1 MARKQRERVKV
12 SKDAWK
18 KALKIFRFLKPYRIK
33 FSIGLIFLLLSSA
46 SSMLFPGLM
55 GKLIDA
61 ESGGPVSDISNLS
74 NINTIALV
82 LFGVFVVQ
90 AFFSFFRILLFSQVT
105 ENMLADLRKFT
116 YKQLIMLPMPFYNK
130 HRVGEL
136 NSRISSDISLLQE
149 TFTTTVAEFLRQIFT
164 IVAGIVFLSFYSVE
178 LTLLMLGVLPVVAV
192 SAVIFGKKVRGL
204 AKKTQDEVAS
214 SNVIV
219 EETLTAIS
227 AVKSFMNEQFEY
239 LRYGKV
245 TDNIKQLGIKNAIW
259 RGFFASFIILAMF
272 GSIVLVIWYGM
283 KLKLSGDITTGDLMS
298 FIIYSVFVGASFGGI
313 ADLFTQIQKAVG
325 ATERLL
331 EIIEEK
337 TEDLSL
343 TTSTKEGTLESIAF
357 KNTSF
362 SYPSRSD
369 VEVLNDINFSIKRG
383 EKVAIVGPS
392 GSGKSTITN
401 LLLQFYRNYDG
412 SILLNG
418 KELKNKPLN
427 SIRQHMGIVPQ
438 EVLLFGGTIRENIAY
453 GNTNASQ
460 EEIESAAKIANAE
473 EFIVRFPEGYDT
485 IVGERGVQLSGGQR
499 QRIAIARAVLRDP
512 ELLILDEATSSLD
525 SSSEALIQDA
535 LEKVM
540 ADRTNLIIAHRL
552 STVKNADKIVVLY
565 NGKIE
570 EVGTHEELIAL
581 ENGKYKELSQVQLT

>member
-18 KALKIFRFLKPYRIK
+18 KAIKIFRFLKPYKIK

-61 ESGGPVSDISNLS
+61 ESGGPVGDISNLS

-82 LFGVFVVQ
+82 LFGVFVIQ

-116 YKQLIMLPMPFYNK
+116 YRQLILLPMPFYNK

-164 IVAGIVFLSFYSVE
+164 IIAGIVFLSFYSVE
-178 LTLLMLGVLPVVAV
+178 LTLLMLGVLPVVAI
-192 SAVIFGKKVRGL
+192 SAVVFGKKVRGL

-245 TDNIKQLGIKNAIW
+245 TDTIKQLGIKNAIW

-337 TEDLSL
+337 TEDLALDGNTDSSQL
-343 TTSTKEGTLESIAF
+343 DTIAF
-357 KNTSF
+357 ENTSF

-369 VEVLNDINFSIKRG
+369 VEVLNKISFSIKRG

-401 LLLQFYRNYDG
+401 LLLQFYRNYEG

-418 KELKNKPLN
+418 EELKNKPLS

-438 EVLLFGGTIRENIAY
+438 EVLLFGGSIRENIAY

-460 EEIESAAKIANAE
+460 EEIEAAAKIANAE

-525 SSSEALIQDA
+525 SGSESLIQDA

-552 STVKNADKIVVLY
+552 STVKNADKIIVLY
-565 NGKIE
+565 NGDIV
-570 EVGTHEELIAL
+570 EVGTHNELIAL
-581 ENGKYKELSQVQLT
+581 ENGKYKELSQVQLA

>member
-18 KALKIFRFLKPYRIK
+18 KALKIFRFLKPYKIK

-55 GKLIDA
+55 GKLVDA
-61 ESGGPVSDISNLS
+61 NSQGSVNDFSNLG
-74 NINTIALV
+74 NINTVALI
-82 LFGVFVVQ
+82 LFGVFIVQ
-90 AFFSFFRILLFSQVT
+90 AVFSFFRILLFSQVT

-116 YKQLIMLPMPFYNK
+116 YKQLIMLPMSFYNT

-136 NSRISSDISLLQE
+136 NSRISADISLLQE
-149 TFTTTVAEFLRQIFT
+149 TFTTTVAEFLRQIF
-164 IVAGIVFLSFYSVE
+164 IIIAGIAFLSLYSGE
-178 LTLLMLGVLPVVAV
+178 LTLLMLAVLPVVSIAAV
-192 SAVIFGKKVRGL
+192 VFGKKVRGL
-204 AKKTQDEVAS
+204 SKKTQDEVAN

-219 EETLTAIS
+219 EETLSAIA
-227 AVKSFMNEQFEY
+227 AVKSFMNEQFEFF
-239 LRYGKV
+239 RYGKS
-245 TDNIKQLGIKNAIW
+245 TDAIKQLGIKNAVW
-259 RGFFASFIILAMF
+259 RGLFASFIILAMF

-283 KLKLSGDITTGDLMS
+283 RLKLAGEISTGDLMS

-313 ADLFTQIQKAVG
+313 ADLFTQIQKTVG

-331 EIIEEK
+331 EIIDEE
-337 TEDLSL
+337 TEDGVIKDEKAETSL
-343 TTSTKEGTLESIAF
+343 ETIEF

-362 SYPSRSD
+362 SYPTRKD
-369 VEVLNDINFSIKRG
+369 TPVLENINFTIAKG

-392 GSGKSTITN
+392 GSGKSTLTN
-401 LLLQFYRNYDG
+401 LLLQFYRDYEG

-418 KELKNKPLN
+418 KELKTMPLAK
-427 SIRQHMGIVPQ
+427 IRGVLGIVPQ
-438 EVLLFGGTIRENIAY
+438 EVLLFGGSIRENIAY

-460 EEIESAAKIANAE
+460 EEIEAAARIANAE
-473 EFIVRFPEGYDT
+473 EFIVRFPTAYDT
-485 IVGERGVQLSGGQR
+485 LVGERGVQLSGGQR

-512 ELLILDEATSSLD
+512 ALLILDEATSSLD
-525 SSSEALIQDA
+525 STSEALIQDA

-552 STVKNADKIVVLY
+552 STVKNADKIIVLHH
-565 NGKIE
+565 GKLV
-570 EVGTHEELIAL
+570 EVGHHNDLIAL
-581 ENGKYKELSQVQLT
+581 ENGYYRELSQVQLA

>member
-12 SKDAWK
+12 SKEAWK
-18 KALKIFRFLKPYRIK
+18 KAIKIFRFLKPYKLK

-61 ESGGPVSDISNLS
+61 DSSGPVSDINNLG

-82 LFGVFVVQ
+82 LFGVFVMQ
-90 AFFSFFRILLFSQVT
+90 AIFSFFRILLFSQVT

-178 LTLLMLGVLPVVAV
+178 LTLLMLGVLPVVAI

-204 AKKTQDEVAS
+204 AKQTQDEIAN

-245 TDNIKQLGIKNAIW
+245 TDNIKKLGITNAIW

-283 KLKLSGDITTGDLMS
+283 KLKLSGDISTGDLMS

-331 EIIEEK
+331 EIIEEDTEEGIFKSDDNKEELK
-337 TEDLSL
+337 TISFE
-343 TTSTKEGTLESIAF
+343 
-357 KNTSF
+357 NTSF

-369 VEVLNDINFSIKRG
+369 VEVLNNINFSIKRG

-401 LLLQFYRNYDG
+401 LLLQFYRSYNG

-418 KELKNKPLN
+418 KELKDLPLAD
-427 SIRQHMGIVPQ
+427 IRSHMGIVPQ
-438 EVLLFGGTIRENIAY
+438 EVLLFGGSIRENIAY
-453 GNTNASQ
+453 GNIEASQ
-460 EEIESAAKIANAE
+460 TEIEEAAKIANAE
-473 EFIVRFPEGYDT
+473 EFIVRFPDGYDT

-525 SSSEALIQDA
+525 SSSEALIQEA

-552 STVKNADKIVVLY
+552 STVKNADKIVVLF
-565 NGKIE
+565 NGNIV
-570 EVGTHEELIAL
+570 EVGTHDELIAL

>member
-1 MARKQRERVKV
+1 MARKQKERVKV
-12 SKDAWK
+12 SKEAWK
-18 KALKIFRFLKPYRIK
+18 KAVKIFRFLKPYRVK
-33 FSIGLIFLLLSSA
+33 FSIGLVFLLLSSA

-61 ESGGPVSDISNLS
+61 NGSGAVGDLSNLS
-74 NINTIALV
+74 NINTVALV
-82 LFGVFVVQ
+82 LFGVFIMQ

-116 YKQLIMLPMPFYNK
+116 YKQLIMLPMEFYNK

-164 IVAGIVFLSFYSVE
+164 IIAGIVFLSFYSGE
-178 LTLLMLGVLPVVAV
+178 LTLLMLGVLPIVAI

-204 AKKTQDEVAS
+204 SKQTQDEVAN

-219 EETLTAIS
+219 EETLTAIT

-239 LRYGKV
+239 LRYGAT
-245 TDNIKQLGIKNAIW
+245 TDNIKKLGIKNAVW

-283 KLKLSGDITTGDLMS
+283 RLKISGEISTGDLMS

-331 EIIEEK
+331 EIIDEK
-337 TEDLSL
+337 TE
-343 TTSTKEGTLESIAF
+343 EGVFDRNAIPEKLDSIVF

-362 SYPSRSD
+362 SYPSRAD
-369 VEVLNDINFSIKRG
+369 VPVLESINFEIKRG

-392 GSGKSTITN
+392 GSGKSTLTN
-401 LLLQFYRNYDG
+401 LLLQFYRGYEG
-412 SILLNG
+412 SISLNG
-418 KELKNKPLN
+418 IELNTMPLAQV
-427 SIRQHMGIVPQ
+427 REHMGIVPQ
-438 EVLLFGGTIRENIAY
+438 EVLLFGGSIRENIAY
-453 GNTNASQ
+453 GNPSASQ
-460 EEIESAAKIANAE
+460 EEIEAAAKIANAE
-473 EFIVRFPEGYDT
+473 EFIVRFPTGYDT

-512 ELLILDEATSSLD
+512 ALLILDEATSSLD

-552 STVKNADKIVVLY
+552 STVKNADKIIVLY
-565 NGKIE
+565 HGKIV
-570 EVGTHEELIAL
+570 EVGTHDELLAI
-581 ENGKYKELSQVQLT
+581 ENGRYKELSQVQLA

>member
-1 MARKQRERVKV
+1 MARKQKERVKV
-12 SKDAWK
+12 SKEAWK
-18 KALKIFRFLKPYRIK
+18 KAVKIFRFLKPYRVK

-61 ESGGPVSDISNLS
+61 DGSGSVGDLSNLS
-74 NINTIALV
+74 NINTVALV
-82 LFGVFVVQ
+82 LFGVFIMQ

-116 YKQLIMLPMPFYNK
+116 YKQLIMLPMEFYNK

-164 IVAGIVFLSFYSVE
+164 IIAGIVFLSFYSGE
-178 LTLLMLGVLPVVAV
+178 LTLLMLGVLPVVAI

-204 AKKTQDEVAS
+204 AKQTQDEVAN

-219 EETLTAIS
+219 EETLTAIT

-239 LRYGKV
+239 LRYGAT
-245 TDNIKQLGIKNAIW
+245 TDNIKKLGIKNAIW

-283 KLKLSGDITTGDLMS
+283 RLKIAGEISTGDLMS

-331 EIIEEK
+331 EIIDEK
-337 TEDLSL
+337 TEDGVFDKNAIPEKLD
-343 TTSTKEGTLESIAF
+343 SIIF
-357 KNTSF
+357 TNTSF
-362 SYPSRSD
+362 SYPSRAD
-369 VEVLNDINFSIKRG
+369 VPVLESINFEIKRG

-392 GSGKSTITN
+392 GSGKSTLTN
-401 LLLQFYRNYDG
+401 LLLQFYRGYEG
-412 SILLNG
+412 SISLNG
-418 KELKNKPLN
+418 IELSTMPLAQV
-427 SIRQHMGIVPQ
+427 REHMGIVPQ
-438 EVLLFGGTIRENIAY
+438 EVLLFGGSIRENIAY
-453 GNTNASQ
+453 GNPSASQ
-460 EEIESAAKIANAE
+460 EEIEAAAKIANAE
-473 EFIVRFPEGYDT
+473 EFIVRFPTGYDT

-512 ELLILDEATSSLD
+512 ALLILDEATSSLD

-552 STVKNADKIVVLY
+552 STVKNADKIIVLY
-565 NGKIE
+565 HGKIV
-570 EVGTHEELIAL
+570 EVGTHDELLAI
-581 ENGKYKELSQVQLT
+581 ENGRYKELSQVQLA

>member
-1 MARKQRERVKV
+1 MARKQKERVKV
-12 SKDAWK
+12 SKEAWK
-18 KALKIFRFLKPYRIK
+18 KAVKIFRFLKPYRVK
-33 FSIGLIFLLLSSA
+33 FSIGLVFLLLSSA
-46 SSMLFPGLM
+46 ASMLFPGLM

-61 ESGGPVSDISNLS
+61 NGSGAVGDLSNLS
-74 NINTIALV
+74 NINTVALV
-82 LFGVFVVQ
+82 LFGVFIMQ

-116 YKQLIMLPMPFYNK
+116 YKQLIMLPMEFYNK

-164 IVAGIVFLSFYSVE
+164 IIAGIVFLSFYSGE
-178 LTLLMLGVLPVVAV
+178 LTLLMLGVLPIVAI

-204 AKKTQDEVAS
+204 SKQTQDEVAN

-219 EETLTAIS
+219 EETLTAIT

-239 LRYGKV
+239 LRYGAT
-245 TDNIKQLGIKNAIW
+245 TDNIKKLGIKNAVW

-283 KLKLSGDITTGDLMS
+283 RLKISGEISTGDLMS

-331 EIIEEK
+331 EIIDEK
-337 TEDLSL
+337 TE
-343 TTSTKEGTLESIAF
+343 EGVFDKNVIPEKLDSIVF
-357 KNTSF
+357 RNTSF
-362 SYPSRSD
+362 SYPSRAD
-369 VEVLNDINFSIKRG
+369 VPVLESINFEIKRG

-392 GSGKSTITN
+392 GSGKSTLTN
-401 LLLQFYRNYDG
+401 LLLQFYRGYEG
-412 SILLNG
+412 SISLNG
-418 KELKNKPLN
+418 IELSTMPLAQV
-427 SIRQHMGIVPQ
+427 REHMGIVPQ
-438 EVLLFGGTIRENIAY
+438 EVLLFGGSIRENIAY
-453 GNTNASQ
+453 GNPSASQ
-460 EEIESAAKIANAE
+460 EEIEAAAKIANAE
-473 EFIVRFPEGYDT
+473 EFIVRFPTGYDT

-512 ELLILDEATSSLD
+512 ALLILDEATSSLD

-552 STVKNADKIVVLY
+552 STVKNADKIIVLY
-565 NGKIE
+565 HGKIV
-570 EVGTHEELIAL
+570 EVGTHDELLAI
-581 ENGKYKELSQVQLT
+581 ENGRYKELSQVQLA